1 MLCTNQLPI
10 IFSGNKQQIK
20 TTVFNDQSL
29 VQIGGRLN
37 TNLRRIDRPFV
48 GIIAGAVY
56 NGLRPLDLVTDGTR
70 FFVSTLI
77 HLIHPLGKV
86 IQPLTL

>member
-1 MLCTNQLPI
+1 MCELQ
-10 IFSGNKQQIK
+10 FVGNKQQIK

-37 TNLRRIDRPFV
+37 PTLRRIDRPFV

-56 NGLRPLDLVTDGTR
+56 NGLRPLDLV
-70 FFVSTLI
+70 S
-77 HLIHPLGKV
+77 
-86 IQPLTL
+86 